1 MKNTELNQ
9 DNAMMP
15 RLFQKALFNKD
26 LDNVNYMQVKIAL
39 SATI

>member
-15 RLFQKALFNKD
+15 HLFQKALFDKD
-26 LDNVNYMQVKIAL
+26 LDNVSYMQVKVAL